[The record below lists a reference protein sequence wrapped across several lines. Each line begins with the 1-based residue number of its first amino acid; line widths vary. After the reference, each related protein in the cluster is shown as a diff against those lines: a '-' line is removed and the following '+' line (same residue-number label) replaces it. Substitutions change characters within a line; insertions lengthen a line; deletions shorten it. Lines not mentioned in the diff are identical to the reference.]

1 MALVEQNANMFLF
14 EFDNSEKVRLA
25 AVTDQLKNDIDQGRG
40 KTNWKPEE
48 FVEYLQDQGLML
60 TLDDLYD
67 LYKNPPLNKVIS
79 NIQADK
85 IVFKGQEEGTPEN
98 PDEQQSQ
105 QVVKQMAQSAMK

>member
-1 MALVEQNANMFLF
+1 MFLF

-25 AVTDQLKNDIDQGRG
+25 AVADQLKNSIEQGRG

-48 FVEYLQDQGLML
+48 FIEYLNDQGLMI

-67 LYKNPPLNKVIS
+67 IYKNPPLDKIIS

-85 IVFKGQEEGTPEN
+85 IVFKGQEEATPEN

-105 QVVKQMAQSAMK
+105 RVVNQMAHSAMK